1 MFGSSPEELSLAT
14 GVAAVIAGVAGSIG
28 FAVAIEKL
36 PGLLD
41 KAGFGS
47 TGM

>member
-1 MFGSSPEELSLAT
+1 MFGSTTDELALAT
-14 GVAAVIAGVAGSIG
+14 GAAAVFAGIAGVIG

>member
-1 MFGSSPEELSLAT
+1 MFGSTADELALAT
-14 GVAAVIAGVAGSIG
+14 GVAAVFAGIAGMIG
-28 FAVAIEKL
+28 FGVAIEKL

-47 TGM
+47 TGV